1 MRLFA
6 YLIWESLK
14 PFGDYFK
21 AAIFGV
27 TLAPWIKA
35 LAETLWGDLQFSLS
49 MAIVVG
55 ANALLKF
62 AVDFKYK
69 RLGYKPFVSA
79 LGLVCVYA
87 IALVVFHQAAKS
99 SSLMSW
105 LDAAIYGAIMAVECL
120 RCIESLA
127 HLGIVV
133 PSFIKVRLRS
143 FTDTGEPVAVPTES
157 QNFPPPPAA

>member
-99 SSLMSW
+99 SVPHVLVGRSHIWSH
-105 LDAAIYGAIMAVECL
+105 YGGRMPALHRVFGPF
-120 RCIESLA
+120 
-127 HLGIVV
+127 GIVV

-143 FTDTGEPVAVPTES
+143 FTDTGEPVAVPTDS
-157 QNFPPPPAA
+157 QKFPPPPTA